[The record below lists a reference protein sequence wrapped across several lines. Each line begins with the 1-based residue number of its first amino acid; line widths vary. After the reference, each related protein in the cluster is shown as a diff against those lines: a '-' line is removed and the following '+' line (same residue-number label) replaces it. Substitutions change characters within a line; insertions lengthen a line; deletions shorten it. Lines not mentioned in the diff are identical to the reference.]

1 MSECNHNCSECSEQ
15 GCESRTIEKLKSNEF
30 SNIKKTFAVISGKGG
45 VGKSLVTSLLASS
58 LNKKGHSVAIID
70 ADVTGPSIPQ
80 AFGLN
85 GKVAKSDENGLYPV
99 LSKKGIKVMSANVLI
114 ENPEEPIVW
123 RGPLVAGFVQQLY
136 TDVIYGDVDYL
147 LIDMP
152 PGTGDIPLT
161 VFQMMPI
168 DGIIVVSSPQELVSM
183 VVAKSINMAKMMN
196 IEILGAVEN
205 MAYIKC
211 PKCDEKIT
219 IFGNGNYKKDIERQG
234 LEVIGELPID
244 PKIAKLVDEG
254 NIEDYDSNELN
265 KVVQKLENF
274 SK

>member
-1 MSECNHNCSECSEQ
+1 MSDCNHNCEGCNVEN
-15 GCESRTIEKLKSNEF
+15 CESREIKKLTPHEMSSF
-30 SNIKKTFAVISGKGG
+30 KKTFAIISGKGG
-45 VGKSLVTSLLASS
+45 VGKSLITSLLATS
-58 LNKKGHSVAIID
+58 LNKKGHNVAVID

-85 GKVAKSDENGLYPV
+85 GIVADSDESGLYPV
-99 LSKKGIKVMSANVLI
+99 LSKEGIKVMSANVLL
-114 ENPEEPIVW
+114 ENPEEPIIW
-123 RGPLVAGFVQQLY
+123 RGPLIASFVQQLY

-161 VFQMMPI
+161 VFQMIPV

-196 IEILGAVEN
+196 IPILGVVEN

-219 IFGNGNYKKDIERQG
+219 VFGDGSYKSQVEHQG
-234 LEVIGELPID
+234 LEVLAELPID
-244 PKIAKLVDEG
+244 PKLAKLVDQG
-254 NIEDYDSNELN
+254 KIEEYKTSDLN
-265 KVVQKLENF
+265 QIVKKLEEM
-274 SK
+274 